1 MDDILM
7 TKKAQILVSLVNES
21 TEKSN
26 DAIAKEIFEDLK
38 KFPQVIPWVKQVLQ
52 VKVQED

>member
-26 DAIAKEIFEDLK
+26 DTIAKEILEGLR
-38 KFPQVIPWVKQVLQ
+38 KFPQVIPWVEQVLQ
-52 VKVQED
+52 VKVLED